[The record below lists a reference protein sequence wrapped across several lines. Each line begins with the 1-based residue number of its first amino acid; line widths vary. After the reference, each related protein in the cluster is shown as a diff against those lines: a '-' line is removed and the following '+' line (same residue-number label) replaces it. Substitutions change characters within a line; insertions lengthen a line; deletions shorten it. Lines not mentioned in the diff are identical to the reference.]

1 MRHKVYTCYKD
12 IEDEFKIDKE
22 TEETLL
28 CLLKYFGEVIIETD
42 GAILS
47 NTKGHNVL
55 GFITPKNL
63 NEKTR
68 TRHKFKGQKVAKWR
82 YKQETEGDK

>member
-1 MRHKVYTCYKD
+1 MRQKVYMCYKD
-12 IEDEFKIDKE
+12 IEREFEIDKE
-22 TEETLL
+22 IEETLL
-28 CLLKYFGEVIIETD
+28 CLLKYFGEVIIESD
-42 GAILS
+42 GAVLS

-55 GFITPKNL
+55 GFVKPKNL

-82 YKQETEGDK
+82 YKQETEE